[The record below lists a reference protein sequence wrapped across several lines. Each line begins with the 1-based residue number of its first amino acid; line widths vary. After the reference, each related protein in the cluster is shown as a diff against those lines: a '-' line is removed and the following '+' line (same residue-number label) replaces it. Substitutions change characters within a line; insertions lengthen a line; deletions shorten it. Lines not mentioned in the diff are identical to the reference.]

1 MEYIYYYLRNK
12 LNYIPMWW
20 AMLITYF
27 GYKYDKTK
35 IPPGFYCYAP
45 DETKDPI
52 ETLVDE
58 GVYYIKPCPY
68 YIKIGRKNGCKYLA
82 FITDDFVFADQC
94 KSCHENLNIN
104 NE

>member
-1 MEYIYYYLRNK
+1 
-12 LNYIPMWW
+12 MWW

-68 YIKIGRKNGCKYLA
+68 YIKLGRKNGCKYLA
-82 FITDDFVFADQC
+82 FVTDDFVFADQC